1 MKYTP
6 KFAVITTALAAS
18 LAFTACTSAAA
29 TKDSPE
35 EAPKV
40 LTGIAERLV
49 EEGYPGA
56 IITRT
61 SPDGTA
67 ETATA
72 GTADLATDAPVPADG
87 EVRIGS
93 ASKTFTAV
101 VALQLVEEGLLELDR
116 SVETYLPGII
126 KGKGIDPKAIT
137 VRQLLQHTSGLP
149 EYTTELIVNEAFADR
164 DIYRS
169 PRDVLDLALGQ
180 PAIFPAGERHQYTNT
195 NYIALGLIIER
206 ITQRPLAEQI
216 HDRIV
221 TPLDLKHTY
230 LPEPGETGLRGE
242 HPLGYHI
249 DTDGELRDLTEADP
263 SWAGAAGAMVST
275 PAELNTFM
283 KAVLEG
289 ELLEPAELDQMLT
302 GISTGDE
309 EHFPGATYGLG
320 IESRELSGGTAWGH
334 DGDIP
339 GYQTRNA
346 VAEDGTAVTLTLTA
360 LPFAIYDGPQD
371 EIFEGP
377 TEELIALYNLST
389 DALEEALSTP

>member
-1 MKYTP
+1 MKHTP
-6 KFAVITTALAAS
+6 KFAVITTALIAS
-18 LAFTACTSAAA
+18 FAFTACSSAAP
-29 TKDSPE
+29 TKDAPK

-40 LTGIAERLV
+40 LTSIAERLV
-49 EEGYPGA
+49 EEGYPGV

-61 SPDGTA
+61 SPDGGTA

-72 GTADLATDAPVPADG
+72 GTADLATDAPIPADG

-93 ASKTFTAV
+93 ASKPFSAV

-116 SVETYLPGII
+116 SVDTYLPGII
-126 KGKGIDPKAIT
+126 TGEGIDPKAIT

-149 EYTTELIVNEAFADR
+149 EYTTELIVNEAFAER

-195 NYIALGLIIER
+195 NYIVLGLIIER
-206 ITQRPLAEQI
+206 VTQRPLGEQI

-242 HPLGYHI
+242 HPLGYYK
-249 DTDGELRDLTEADP
+249 DAKGELRDVTEYDP
-263 SWAGAAGAMVST
+263 STAWASGAMVST

-283 KAVLEG
+283 KAVLDG

-302 GISTGDE
+302 GIPTGDKLI
-309 EHFPGATYGLG
+309 PGNTYGLG
-320 IESRELSGGTAWGH
+320 IESSELSGGTTWGH
-334 DGDIP
+334 NGYIP
-339 GYQTRNA
+339 GYQTINT
-346 VAEDGTAVTLTLTA
+346 VAEDGTAVTITLTA
-360 LPFAIYDGPQD
+360 LPNAIYDGPLD
-371 EIFEGP
+371 GA
-377 TEELIALYNLST
+377 TEEFLDFARLSI
-389 DALEEALSTP
+389 DALDEALSTR

>member
-18 LAFTACTSAAA
+18 LAFTACTSQAA
-29 TKDSPE
+29 TKDAPE

-49 EEGYPGA
+49 EKGYPGA

-72 GTADLATDAPVPADG
+72 GTADLAADTPIPADG

-93 ASKTFTAV
+93 ASKTFSAV

-116 SVETYLPGII
+116 SVDTYLPGII
-126 KGKGIDPKAIT
+126 KGEGIDPKAIT

-149 EYTTELIVNEAFADR
+149 EYTTEVIVNEASADR

-195 NYIALGLIIER
+195 NYIVLGLIIER
-206 ITQRPLAEQI
+206 VTQRPLAEQI

-242 HPLGYHI
+242 HPLGYHK
-249 DTDGELRDLTEADP
+249 DAKGELRDVTEYDSSTA
-263 SWAGAAGAMVST
+263 WASGAMVST

-283 KAVLEG
+283 KAVLDG

-302 GISTGDE
+302 GIPTGDKII
-309 EHFPGATYGLG
+309 PGSTYGLG
-320 IESRELSGGTAWGH
+320 LESGELGAGTAWGH
-334 DGDIP
+334 NGYIP
-339 GYQTRNA
+339 GYQTINT
-346 VAEDGTAVTLTLTA
+346 VAEDGTAVTITTTA
-360 LPFAIYDGPQD
+360 LPPAIYDGPLD
-371 EIFEGP
+371 GAM
-377 TEELIALYNLST
+377 EEFLDFARLPIEAL
-389 DALEEALSTP
+389 DEALSTP

>member
-18 LAFTACTSAAA
+18 LAFTACASPAA
-29 TKDSPE
+29 TKDAPE
-35 EAPKV
+35 DAPKV

-61 SPDGTA
+61 LPDGTA

-93 ASKTFTAV
+93 ATKTFTAV

-116 SVETYLPGII
+116 SVDTYLPGLI

-149 EYTTELIVNEAFADR
+149 EVAHLVATDPFAER
-164 DIYRS
+164 DAYRS
-169 PRDVLDLALGQ
+169 TRDVLDLALGQ
-180 PAIFPAGERHQYTNT
+180 PADFPAGERHEYNNT
-195 NYIALGLIIER
+195 NYIALSLIIER
-206 ITQRPLAEQI
+206 VIQRPLAEQI

-221 TPLDLKHTY
+221 TPLNLKHTY
-230 LPEPGETGLRGE
+230 LPEPGDRGIQGK

-249 DTDGELRDLTEADP
+249 DADGELRDLTEYDS
-263 SWAGAAGAMVST
+263 SWAAGAGAMVST

-283 KAVLEG
+283 KAILDG

-302 GISTGDE
+302 GIPTGDE
-309 EHFPGATYGLG
+309 LSPGDQYGLG
-320 IESRELSGGTAWGH
+320 IESSELSGGTAWGH

-346 VAEDGTAVTLTLTA
+346 VAEDGTAVTVTVTA
-360 LPFAIYDGPQD
+360 LPYAIYDGPQE

-377 TEELIALYNLST
+377 QEELIALYSLTT
-389 DALEEALSTP
+389 DALNEALSTP

>member
-1 MKYTP
+1 MKHTRT
-6 KFAVITTALAAS
+6 FAVITTALAAS
-18 LAFTACTSAAA
+18 LALTACTSPAA
-29 TKDSPE
+29 TKDAPE
-35 EAPKV
+35 DAPKV
-40 LTGIAERLV
+40 LSSIAERLV

-61 SPDGTA
+61 LPDGTA

-72 GTADLATDAPVPADG
+72 GTADLATDAPVPADA

-101 VALQLVEEGLLELDR
+101 VALQLVEEGRLELDR

-126 KGKGIDPKAIT
+126 KGEGIDPQTIT
-137 VRQLLQHTSGLP
+137 IRQLLQHTSGLP
-149 EYTTELIVNEAFADR
+149 EVAHLIATEPFSQR
-164 DIYRS
+164 DVYRS

-180 PAIFPAGERHQYTNT
+180 PADFPAGERHEYNNT

-206 ITQRPLAEQI
+206 IAQRPLAEQI

-221 TPLDLKHTY
+221 TPLELKHTY
-230 LPEPGETGLRGE
+230 LPEPGDRGIQGE

-249 DTDGELRDLTEADP
+249 DTDGELRDLTEYDS
-263 SWAGAAGAMVST
+263 SWAAGAGAMIST

-283 KAVLEG
+283 KAILDG

-302 GISTGDE
+302 GIPTGDE
-309 EHFPGATYGLG
+309 LSPGNQYGLG
-320 IESRELSGGTAWGH
+320 IESREISGGTAWGH

-346 VAEDGTAVTLTLTA
+346 VAEDGTAVTVTVTA
-360 LPFAIYDGPQD
+360 LPYAIYDGPQE

-377 TEELIALYNLST
+377 QEELIALYSLTT

>member
-18 LAFTACTSAAA
+18 LAFTACTSQAA
-29 TKDSPE
+29 TKDAPK

-40 LTGIAERLV
+40 LTSIAERLV

-72 GTADLATDAPVPADG
+72 GTADLATDAPIPADG

-116 SVETYLPGII
+116 SVDTYLPGII
-126 KGKGIDPKAIT
+126 KGEGIDPKAIT

-149 EYTTELIVNEAFADR
+149 EFTDLVAKDTFGQR
-164 DIYRS
+164 DAYRS
-169 PRDVLDLALGQ
+169 TRDVLDLALER
-180 PAIFPAGERHQYTNT
+180 PADFPAGERHQYTNT

-230 LPEPGETGLRGE
+230 LPDPGETGLRGE
-242 HPLGYHI
+242 HPRGYHI
-249 DTDGELRDLTEADP
+249 DTDGELRDLTEYDT
-263 SWAGAAGAMVST
+263 SWAAGAGAMVST

-283 KAVLEG
+283 KAVLDG

-302 GISTGDE
+302 GIPTGDE
-309 EHFPGATYGLG
+309 ENFPGATYGLG
-320 IESRELSGGTAWGH
+320 IESSELSAGTAWGH
-334 DGDIP
+334 NGDIP

-346 VAEDGTAVTLTLTA
+346 VAEDGTAVTITVTA
-360 LPFAIYDGPQD
+360 LPYAIYDGPQE

-377 TEELIALYNLST
+377 QEELIALYSLTT

>member
-18 LAFTACTSAAA
+18 LAFTACASPAA
-29 TKDSPE
+29 TKDAPE
-35 EAPKV
+35 DAPKV
-40 LTGIAERLV
+40 LTSIAERLV

-72 GTADLATDAPVPADG
+72 GTADLATDAPIPADG

-116 SVETYLPGII
+116 SVDTYLPGII

-149 EYTTELIVNEAFADR
+149 EYTDLVVKEAFAER

-169 PRDVLDLALGQ
+169 PRDVLDLALGR
-180 PAIFPAGERHQYTNT
+180 PAVFPAGERHEYTNT
-195 NYIALGLIIER
+195 NYIVLGLIIER

-230 LPEPGETGLRGE
+230 LPEPGDKGIQGK
-242 HPLGYHI
+242 HPHGYHI
-249 DTDGELRDLTEADP
+249 DTDGELRDLTEYDT
-263 SWAGAAGAMVST
+263 SWAAGAGAMVST

-283 KAVLEG
+283 KAVLDG

-302 GISTGDE
+302 GIPTGDE
-309 EHFPGATYGLG
+309 ENFPGATYGLG
-320 IESRELSGGTAWGH
+320 IESSELSAGTAWGH
-334 DGDIP
+334 NGDIP

-346 VAEDGTAVTLTLTA
+346 VAEDGTAVTLTVTA
-360 LPFAIYDGPQD
+360 LPNAIYDGPLD
-371 EIFEGP
+371 GP
-377 TEELIALYNLST
+377 PEEFLDFARLSI
-389 DALEEALSTP
+389 DALDEALSTP

>member
-1 MKYTP
+1 MKHTP

-18 LAFTACTSAAA
+18 LAFTACASPAA
-29 TKDSPE
+29 TKDAPE
-35 EAPKV
+35 KAPKV
-40 LTGIAERLV
+40 LTSIAERLV

-72 GTADLATDAPVPADG
+72 GTADLDADAPVPADG
-87 EVRIGS
+87 EVRVGS
-93 ASKTFTAV
+93 ASKPFSAV

-116 SVETYLPGII
+116 SVETYLPGLI

-149 EYTTELIVNEAFADR
+149 EYTDLVVKEAFADR
-164 DIYRS
+164 DVYRS
-169 PRDVLDLALGQ
+169 PRDVLDIALGQ

-195 NYIALGLIIER
+195 NYIVLGLIIER
-206 ITQRPLAEQI
+206 VTQRPLAEQI

-230 LPEPGETGLRGE
+230 LPDPGETGLRGE

-249 DTDGELRDLTEADP
+249 DADGELREITEYDSSTA
-263 SWAGAAGAMVST
+263 WASGAMVST

-283 KAVLEG
+283 KAVLDG

-302 GISTGDE
+302 GIPTGDKII
-309 EHFPGATYGLG
+309 PGNTYGLG
-320 IESRELSGGTAWGH
+320 IESSELGGGTTWGH
-334 DGDIP
+334 NGYIP
-339 GYQTRNA
+339 GYQTINT
-346 VAEDGTAVTLTLTA
+346 VAEDGTAVTITLTA
-360 LPFAIYDGPQD
+360 LPNAIYDGPLD
-371 EIFEGP
+371 GP
-377 TEELIALYNLST
+377 TEEFLDFARLSI
-389 DALEEALSTP
+389 DALGEALSTP

>member
-18 LAFTACTSAAA
+18 LAFTACTSSAAP
-29 TKDSPE
+29 KDAPKD
-35 EAPKV
+35 APKV

-49 EEGYPGA
+49 EKGYPGA

-72 GTADLATDAPVPADG
+72 GTADLAADTPIPADG

-93 ASKTFTAV
+93 ASKPFSAV

-116 SVETYLPGII
+116 SVDTYLPGLI
-126 KGKGIDPKAIT
+126 KGEGIDPKAIT

-149 EYTTELIVNEAFADR
+149 EYTTEVIVNEASADR

-195 NYIALGLIIER
+195 NYIVLGLIIER
-206 ITQRPLAEQI
+206 VTQRPLAEQI

-242 HPLGYHI
+242 HPLGYH
-249 DTDGELRDLTEADP
+249 TDAKGELRDVTEYDSSTA
-263 SWAGAAGAMVST
+263 WASGAMVST

-283 KAVLEG
+283 KAVLDG

-302 GISTGDE
+302 GIPTGDKII
-309 EHFPGATYGLG
+309 PGNTYGLG
-320 IESRELSGGTAWGH
+320 LESSELGAGTTWGH
-334 DGDIP
+334 NGYIP
-339 GYQTRNA
+339 GYQTINT
-346 VAEDGTAVTLTLTA
+346 VAEDGTAVTITLTA
-360 LPFAIYDGPQD
+360 LPPAIYDGPLD
-371 EIFEGP
+371 GLDGP
-377 TEELIALYNLST
+377 PEEFFDFARLSI
-389 DALEEALSTP
+389 DALDEALSTP